1 MRCNA
6 HGEAQVMAK
15 RVMKGSPHGVGHA
28 DWRTLGLA
36 LIGVLALVSRT
47 THAASERLAVHP
59 LVVPEVTER
68 EEMEYRKLFYTEV
81 ARLQKNLASAAN
93 VKAFLATL
101 THRTCVSSSDL
112 NKCLADLARQTKS
125 TSALFVTLSLYPRLR
140 LSGQV
145 VRSSGDVRASA
156 ENDYGKPPKKNTRET
171 IRKWLHQFLAT
182 DLKVGVPDVPPLVVG
197 TLPKEKPTDKP
208 LIQPLPGLSPPITL
222 APTPLPPEPPPP
234 ITVAPAATGAPA
246 VSYVPE
252 EGWSWQMTTG
262 VALATAGVVSL
273 GVGTYYKVR
282 SSNSW
287 NQFNNT
293 AAGGYVTPTQIS
305 QLQDIQSQAQSQG
318 RTGNILLIAGG
329 VLTAGGAGLL
339 AWEIARPK
347 GQVMV
352 SAAPIPGGV
361 MVAGAFP

>member
-1 MRCNA
+1 M
-6 HGEAQVMAK
+6 EK
-15 RVMKGSPHGVGHA
+15 RVMKGNPHGVGHA
-28 DWRTLGLA
+28 DWRTLGLV
-36 LIGVLALVSRT
+36 LIGLSALVSRT

-68 EEMEYRKLFYTEV
+68 EETEYRKLFQSEV
-81 ARLQKNLASAAN
+81 ARLQKNLASAAS

-112 NKCLADLARQTKS
+112 NKCLADLAQQTKS
-125 TSALFVTLSLYPRLR
+125 TSALFVTLNLYPRLR

-145 VRSSGDVRASA
+145 VRSTGDVRASA
-156 ENDYGKPPKKNTRET
+156 EKDYGKPPKKNTRET

-182 DLKVGVPDVPPLVVG
+182 DLKVGVPDVSPVVVG
-197 TLPKEKPTDKP
+197 TVPQEKPTDKP
-208 LIQPLPGLSPPITL
+208 LATPPPGSSAPIAL
-222 APTPLPPEPPPP
+222 APGPLPPEPPPP
-234 ITVAPAATGAPA
+234 ISVAPAATEAPA

-273 GVGTYYKVR
+273 GLGTYYKVR

-287 NQFNNT
+287 NEFNST
-293 AAGGYVTPTQIS
+293 ATGGYVTPTQIS